1 MSGGVDSAVAA
12 AFLKEQGYQVT
23 GVTFNLYEDASR
35 CGNTQAIQDAQ
46 KIAQQLLIP
55 HYILDLKKEF
65 QEQIIDYFVKTYLD
79 GKTPNPCVWCNH
91 YIKFAFLFQEAQKLG
106 INWIAT
112 GHYAK
117 IVSTPKGFRLTQAK
131 DTKKSQDY
139 FLALLNQAILSKTL
153 FPLAHYTKEEVRQ
166 KALNLNLLVSQKKDS
181 QEVCFIP
188 HNDYVQFIEDYT
200 QKPSLQ
206 GDLLNTQGQK
216 VGTHKGVYRYTIGQR
231 RGIGVGLLEPHYVV
245 SLCPLKNQ
253 VVVGTKE
260 KVYQPTIGV
269 KILQELEPLKE
280 NQRVFVRIRY
290 RNQGVFAT
298 LHILSPSLVL
308 LKGEEPFFA
317 PALGQL
323 VAFYNLEGFLI
334 AAGELYEN

>member
-1 MSGGVDSAVAA
+1 M
-12 AFLKEQGYQVT
+12 FL
-23 GVTFNLYEDASR
+23 
-35 CGNTQAIQDAQ
+35 
-46 KIAQQLLIP
+46 
-55 HYILDLKKEF
+55 
-65 QEQIIDYFVKTYLD
+65 
-79 GKTPNPCVWCNH
+79 
-91 YIKFAFLFQEAQKLG
+91 
-106 INWIAT
+106 
-112 GHYAK
+112 
-117 IVSTPKGFRLTQAK
+117 
-131 DTKKSQDY
+131 
-139 FLALLNQAILSKTL
+139 
-153 FPLAHYTKEEVRQ
+153 
-166 KALNLNLLVSQKKDS
+166 
-181 QEVCFIP
+181 
-188 HNDYVQFIEDYT
+188 YV
-200 QKPSLQ
+200 
-206 GDLLNTQGQK
+206 
-216 VGTHKGVYRYTIGQR
+216 
-231 RGIGVGLLEPHYVV
+231 
-245 SLCPLKNQ
+245 LKNQ